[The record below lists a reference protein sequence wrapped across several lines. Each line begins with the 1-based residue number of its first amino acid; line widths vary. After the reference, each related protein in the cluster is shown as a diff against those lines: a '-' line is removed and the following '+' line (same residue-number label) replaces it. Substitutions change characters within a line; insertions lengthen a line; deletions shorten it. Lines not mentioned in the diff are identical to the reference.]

1 MNIKKQKMM
10 HGNKIMVL
18 SPHTDDG
25 EIGAG
30 GTIARLVEEGKEI
43 YYAAFSSCEDSL
55 PAGFQKDTLKSE
67 CVEATGILGISK
79 ENVILLDYKVRCFP
93 SNRQEILDEMIKLNK
108 EISPDIVFVPS
119 SYDTH
124 QDHQVIYSEALRAF
138 KKTSS
143 IWGYEHPWNNLT
155 FTSDIYVRLEEKHIL
170 QKINALKAYRSQDF
184 RQYLDE
190 KYIKAI
196 AYAKGV
202 EVNFP
207 FAETFELKRL
217 LVK

>member
-1 MNIKKQKMM
+1 MPF
-10 HGNKIMVL
+10 NKVMIL

-30 GTIARLVEEGKEI
+30 GTIARLVEEKKEI
-43 YYAAFSSCEDSL
+43 YYVAFSSCEDSI
-55 PAGFQKDTLKSE
+55 PEGFEKDTLKKE
-67 CVEATGILGISK
+67 CIEATGILGIPAK
-79 ENVILLDYKVRCFP
+79 NVILLDYKVRHFQLK
-93 SNRQEILDEMIKLNK
+93 RQEILDEMIKLNK
-108 EISPDIVFVPS
+108 KISPDVVFVPS

-124 QDHQVIYSEALRAF
+124 QDHQVIYNEALRAF
-138 KKTSS
+138 KKTAS
-143 IWGYEHPWNNLT
+143 IWGYEHPWNNLI
-155 FTSDIYVRLEEKHIL
+155 FKSDIYVKLEDKHIQ
-170 QKINALKAYRSQDF
+170 QKINALKAYHSQDF
-184 RQYLDE
+184 RLYLDE

-207 FAETFELKRL
+207 YAEAYELVRL

>member
-1 MNIKKQKMM
+1 MDV
-10 HGNKIMVL
+10 NKIMVL

-30 GTIARLVEEGKEI
+30 GTIARLIEEGKEV
-43 YYAAFSSCEDSL
+43 YYVAFSSCEDSL
-55 PAGFQKDTLKSE
+55 PQGFQKDTLKEE
-67 CVEATGILGISK
+67 CINATGILGISK
-79 ENVILLDYKVRCFP
+79 ENVTLLNYKVRCFQL
-93 SNRQEILDEMIKLNK
+93 NRQEILDEMIKLNK
-108 EISPDIVFVPS
+108 EMSPDIVFVPS

-124 QDHQVIYSEALRAF
+124 QDHQVIYNEALRAF

-155 FTSDIYVRLEEKHIL
+155 FTSDIYIRLEERHIQ

-202 EVNFP
+202 EVNFT

-217 LVK
+217 LIK